1 MESQEILAQI
11 TAAFQTIIKE
21 RNLHPMR
28 FEIEPSTY
36 GSVEIY
42 ITAPEFSGKTIM
54 ERKMMIWPALEK
66 RYKREFLNKIEICLL
81 LAPEEDPEFEK
92 LQAA

>member
-1 MESQEILAQI
+1 MKPREILAQI

-21 RNLHPMR
+21 RNLHPIR

-36 GSVEIY
+36 ESVDIY
-42 ITAPEFSGKTIM
+42 ITAPEFSGKTIT

-66 RYKREFLNKIEICLL
+66 RYKREFLNKISLCLL

-92 LQAA
+92 LPAA

>member
-1 MESQEILAQI
+1 MEPQDISAQI
-11 TAAFQTIIKE
+11 TAALQTILKE

-28 FEIEPSTY
+28 FEVEPDLY
-36 GSVEIY
+36 GDLEIY
-42 ITAPEFSGKTIM
+42 ITAPEFSGRTIT
-54 ERKMMIWPALEK
+54 ERNMMIWPTLEK
-66 RYKREFLNKIEICLL
+66 RYKREFLNKISLCML